1 MARAALTSAAG
12 AARRMGINNN
22 AEEQTTVKTITIDNR
37 EDQWFNCRFNCCGY
51 KWLICVAPFRLNK
64 WV

>member
-22 AEEQTTVKTITIDNR
+22 AEEQTTVKTMTIDNR

-51 KWLICVAPFRLNK
+51 K
-64 WV
+64 